1 MELKNFLLQ
10 NVRIVTP
17 VYNEGNFWDL
27 NSQNIFRKF
36 QKTQMIGAKQTNPN
50 KTKKVK

>member
-1 MELKNFLLQ
+1 MLNFPKYFQMELKNFLLQ

-17 VYNEGNFWDL
+17 VYIEGNFWDL

-36 QKTQMIGAKQTNPN
+36 
-50 KTKKVK
+50 

>member
-17 VYNEGNFWDL
+17 VYIEGNFWDL
-27 NSQNIFRKF
+27 NSQNIFSKF
-36 QKTQMIGAKQTNPN
+36 
-50 KTKKVK
+50 